1 MKNEFCI
8 FLRYDT
14 IEIFCEKYILIIFAQ
29 NFQNTVVL
37 MTKKKSKK
45 NGLKAKVA
53 VIVTA
58 IASVAVIACLLH
70 LCYHSKGDKDL
81 WTKGK
86 EKEFYLNDYND
97 AHLRAA
103 TKHGIEPIANR
114 EGVDFDAIPQL
125 EKIQD
130 CDLYAVDNL
139 THSVPY
145 LTHNARL
152 LLERIGQDFQDSL
165 AARGAMKYK
174 VIVTSCLRTLS
185 DVEKLQTVNKNASLR
200 SAHCYATTF
209 DLAHARYVSVSSNG
223 KPISYAEMK
232 TVLGNVLKELRK
244 RRWCYAL
251 IEERQSC
258 YHITSRR

>member
-1 MKNEFCI
+1 MAKRKKKNGV
-8 FLRYDT
+8 LKGR
-14 IEIFCEKYILIIFAQ
+14 LL
-29 NFQNTVVL
+29 VVL
-37 MTKKKSKK
+37 M
-45 NGLKAKVA
+45 GVC
-53 VIVTA
+53 
-58 IASVAVIACLLH
+58 SVALLALVLH
-70 LCYHSKGDKDL
+70 LCYHAKGSKDQ

-86 EKEFYLNDYND
+86 EKEFYLDDYND

-103 TKHGIEPIANR
+103 QKHGIEPIR
-114 EGVDFDAIPQL
+114 SRTDVDFSAIPQL
-125 EKIQD
+125 EKISD
-130 CDLYAVDNL
+130 CDLYAVDEL

-145 LTHNARL
+145 LTHNAKL

-165 AARGAMKYK
+165 AARGARKYK
-174 VIVTSCLRTLS
+174 VIVTSCLRTLD
-185 DVEKLQTVNKNASLR
+185 DVESLTRVNQNAAPR

-209 DLAHARYVSVSSNG
+209 DLAHARYIDLPSDG

-232 TVLGNVLKELRK
+232 KVLGNVLKELRK

>member
-1 MKNEFCI
+1 MAKKKKKNNGTKG
-8 FLRYDT
+8 RVR
-14 IEIFCEKYILIIFAQ
+14 
-29 NFQNTVVL
+29 VVL
-37 MTKKKSKK
+37 
-45 NGLKAKVA
+45 AAVA
-53 VIVTA
+53 
-58 IASVAVIACLLH
+58 AVVLLAGLLH
-70 LCYHSKGDKDL
+70 LCYRAKSGNDT

-86 EKEFYLNDYND
+86 EKEYYLNDYND

-103 TKHGIEPIANR
+103 QKHGIEPIQSR
-114 EGVDFDAIPQL
+114 EGVDFESVQGL
-125 EKIQD
+125 ERISD

-165 AARGAMKYK
+165 AARGARKYK
-174 VIVTSCLRTLS
+174 VIVTSCLRTLD
-185 DVEKLQTVNKNASLR
+185 DVENLTKVNQNASPR

-209 DLAHARYVSVSSNG
+209 DLAHARYIDLPSDG

-232 TVLGNVLKELRK
+232 KVLGNVLKELRK

>member
-1 MKNEFCI
+1 MAKKKKNY
-8 FLRYDT
+8 LKGRVR
-14 IEIFCEKYILIIFAQ
+14 
-29 NFQNTVVL
+29 VVL
-37 MTKKKSKK
+37 A
-45 NGLKAKVA
+45 GVGAVA
-53 VIVTA
+53 VLALV
-58 IASVAVIACLLH
+58 LH
-70 LCYHSKGDKDL
+70 LCYRSHTGKDQ

-103 TKHGIEPIANR
+103 QKHGIEPIQSR
-114 EGVDFDAIPQL
+114 DGLDFESVQGL
-125 EKIQD
+125 EKISD

-145 LTHNARL
+145 LTHNAKL

-165 AARGAMKYK
+165 AARGARKYK
-174 VIVTSCLRTLS
+174 VIVTSCLRTLD
-185 DVEKLQTVNKNASLR
+185 DVENLTKVNQNASPR

-209 DLAHARYVSVSSNG
+209 DLAHARYIDLPSDG

-232 TVLGNVLKELRK
+232 KVLGNVLKELRK

>member
-1 MKNEFCI
+1 MAKKKKNY
-8 FLRYDT
+8 LKGRVR
-14 IEIFCEKYILIIFAQ
+14 
-29 NFQNTVVL
+29 VVL
-37 MTKKKSKK
+37 A
-45 NGLKAKVA
+45 GVGAVA
-53 VIVTA
+53 VLGLV
-58 IASVAVIACLLH
+58 LH
-70 LCYHSKGDKDL
+70 LCYRSHTGKDQ

-103 TKHGIEPIANR
+103 QKHGIEPIKSR
-114 EGVDFDAIPQL
+114 EGMDFSSIKGL
-125 EKIQD
+125 EKISD

-165 AARGAMKYK
+165 AARGARKYK
-174 VIVTSCLRTLS
+174 VIVTSCLRTLD
-185 DVEKLQTVNKNASLR
+185 DVENLTKVNQNASPR

-209 DLAHARYVSVSSNG
+209 DLAHARYIDLPSDG

-232 TVLGNVLKELRK
+232 KVLGNVLKELRK

>member
-1 MKNEFCI
+1 MAKRKRKNSAVKGR
-8 FLRYDT
+8 L
-14 IEIFCEKYILIIFAQ
+14 L
-29 NFQNTVVL
+29 VVL
-37 MTKKKSKK
+37 M
-45 NGLKAKVA
+45 GVC
-53 VIVTA
+53 
-58 IASVAVIACLLH
+58 SVAVLALVLH
-70 LCYHSKGDKDL
+70 LCYKAKNGHDS

-103 TKHGIEPIANR
+103 KKHGIEPIRSR
-114 EGVDFDAIPQL
+114 EDVNSGAVNGL
-125 EKIQD
+125 EKISD
-130 CDLYAVDNL
+130 CDLYAVDEL

-145 LTHNARL
+145 LTHNAKL

-165 AARGAMKYK
+165 AARGARKYK
-174 VIVTSCLRTLS
+174 VIVTSCLRTLD
-185 DVEKLQTVNKNASLR
+185 DVESLTKVNQNASPQ

-209 DLAHARYVSVSSNG
+209 DLAHARYIDLPSDG

-232 TVLGNVLKELRK
+232 KVLGNVLKELRK

>member
-1 MKNEFCI
+1 MAKKKKKNDG
-8 FLRYDT
+8 LKGRVY
-14 IEIFCEKYILIIFAQ
+14 
-29 NFQNTVVL
+29 VVL
-37 MTKKKSKK
+37 AAV
-45 NGLKAKVA
+45 LAVA
-53 VIVTA
+53 LLA
-58 IASVAVIACLLH
+58 GLLH
-70 LCYHSKGDKDL
+70 LCYKAKSGNDS

-86 EKEFYLNDYND
+86 EKEYYLNDYND

-103 TKHGIEPIANR
+103 QKHGIEPIQSR
-114 EGVDFDAIPQL
+114 EGVDFSSIKGL
-125 EKIQD
+125 EKISD
-130 CDLYAVDNL
+130 CDLYAVDEL

-145 LTHNARL
+145 LTHNAKL

-165 AARGAMKYK
+165 ADRGARKHK
-174 VIVTSCLRTLS
+174 VIVTSCLRSLD
-185 DVEKLQTVNKNASLR
+185 DVESLQKVNQNASPR

-209 DLAHARYVSVSSNG
+209 DLAHARYIDVPSDG

-232 TVLGNVLKELRK
+232 KVLGNVLKELRK